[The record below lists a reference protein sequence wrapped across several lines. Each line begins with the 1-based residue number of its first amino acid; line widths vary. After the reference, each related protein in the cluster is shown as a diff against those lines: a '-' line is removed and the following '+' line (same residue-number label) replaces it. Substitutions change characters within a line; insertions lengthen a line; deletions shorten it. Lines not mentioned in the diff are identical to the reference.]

1 MSKECL
7 DVGSVGDSLGPAPQA
22 VRSSVTRTRL
32 SATSKEMT
40 ARSGYGKILNMT
52 SSKGPSPSDNK
63 SAAQAAV
70 ETAQALASG
79 TLRIPRTSVEIA
91 AQLPNLLENL
101 AVATERL
108 NTTIDR
114 AEKSMALADPMV
126 RTMERL
132 LPQLEALV
140 ATGNDA
146 LKQLSS
152 IPGVSTL
159 ERLVSGRSSGEGEG
173 DDPNN
178 AGHRAKD

>member
-1 MSKECL
+1 
-7 DVGSVGDSLGPAPQA
+7 
-22 VRSSVTRTRL
+22 
-32 SATSKEMT
+32 
-40 ARSGYGKILNMT
+40 MT

-70 ETAQALASG
+70 EKAQAVASG
-79 TLRIPRTSVEIA
+79 IMRMPLTSVQIA

-101 AVATERL
+101 SVATERL

-114 AEKSMALADPMV
+114 AEKYTALADSMV
-126 RTMERL
+126 DTMERL

-146 LKQLSS
+146 FKELSS

-159 ERLVSGRSSGEGEG
+159 GRLVSGRSSGEGEG

>member
-1 MSKECL
+1 M
-7 DVGSVGDSLGPAPQA
+7 
-22 VRSSVTRTRL
+22 
-32 SATSKEMT
+32 
-40 ARSGYGKILNMT
+40 YGKITDMT

-70 ETAQALASG
+70 EKAQAVASG
-79 TLRIPRTSVEIA
+79 IMRMPLTSVQIA

-101 AVATERL
+101 SVATERL

-114 AEKSMALADPMV
+114 AEKYTALADSMV
-126 RTMERL
+126 DTMERL

-146 LKQLSS
+146 FKELSS

-159 ERLVSGRSSGEGEG
+159 GRLVSGRSSGEGEG